1 MTHHL
6 DRRRAT
12 DPVLLVVSIVAVS
25 TSAPLVREAAAPALT
40 IAFWRTALG
49 AGATA
54 PFARRHRTK
63 LTTKERRLT
72 TAAGIVLAAHFA
84 TWISSLSYTS
94 VASAVTLVSTQPV
107 WAAWFARRQIH
118 RRVWSGIAIA
128 MGGAVAVA
136 GVDLSISGRAL
147 FGDVLALVGGV
158 LAGLYV
164 TIGAEVRKSLPT
176 AAYTAR
182 CYAIAAIALFAA
194 AMIGRVDVVPRSG
207 ATWGWLLAITIGP
220 QLLGHS
226 LINAVLQRLDAVLVS
241 VSILFEIVGASLLAW
256 WWFGETPPGAVYPAA
271 ALLAAGVLL
280 VMSGGRRLAPSLD

>member
-1 MTHHL
+1 MPL

-12 DPVLLVVSIVAVS
+12 DALLLVTAIAAVS

-40 IAFWRTALG
+40 ISLWRTTLG
-49 AGATA
+49 AAATA
-54 PFARRHRTK
+54 PFARRERAK
-63 LTTKERRLT
+63 LSTRERRLIL
-72 TAAGIVLAAHFA
+72 AAGVVLAGHFA

-107 WAAWFARRQIH
+107 WAAFFSRQPVH
-118 RRVWSGIAIA
+118 RRVWTGIAVAMIGTIA
-128 MGGAVAVA
+128 IA
-136 GVDLSISGRAL
+136 GVDLSISSRAM
-147 FGDVLALVGGV
+147 FGDVLALVGGA

-164 TIGAEVRKSLPT
+164 TIGAEVRQSVST
-176 AAYTAR
+176 ATYTAG
-182 CYAIAAIALFAA
+182 CYGVAAVALLGAA
-194 AMIGRVDVVPRSG
+194 LVGRVDVIPQSA

-256 WWFGETPPGAVYPAA
+256 WWFGESPRGAIYPAA
-271 ALLAAGVLL
+271 ALLLVGVLL
-280 VMSGGRRLAPSLD
+280 VISGSRRLTPPLD

>member
-1 MTHHL
+1 MPL

-12 DPVLLVVSIVAVS
+12 DALLLVVSIAAVS
-25 TSAPLVREAAAPALT
+25 TSAPLVREAAAPSLT

-49 AGATA
+49 ATATA
-54 PFARRHRTK
+54 PFARRQRTK
-63 LTTKERRLT
+63 LTKKERRLT
-72 TAAGIVLAAHFA
+72 AVAGIVLAAHFA

-107 WAAWFARRQIH
+107 WAAWFSRRQIH
-118 RRVWSGIAIA
+118 RRVWLGIAVA
-128 MGGAVAVA
+128 MAGAVAVA

-147 FGDVLALVGGV
+147 FGDMLALAGGA

-164 TIGAEVRKSLPT
+164 TLGAEVRKSLPT

-182 CYAIAAIALFAA
+182 CYAFAAIALLAA

-207 ATWGWLLAITIGP
+207 ATWGWLVAITIGP

-256 WWFGETPPGAVYPAA
+256 WWFGEAPPGAIYPAA
-271 ALLAAGVLL
+271 ALLAAGVVL
-280 VMSGGRRLAPSLD
+280 VMSGGRRLAPALD

>member
-1 MTHHL
+1 VPL

-12 DPVLLVVSIVAVS
+12 DALLLVVSIVAVS
-25 TSAPLVREAAAPALT
+25 TSAPLVRKAAAPALL

-49 AGATA
+49 AAATA
-54 PFARRHRTK
+54 PFAWRQRTQ
-63 LTTKERRLT
+63 LTAKERLLT
-72 TAAGIVLAAHFA
+72 AAAGIVLAAHFA

-107 WAAWFARRQIH
+107 WAALFSPRRIQ
-118 RRVWSGIAIA
+118 RRVWLGIAVA
-128 MGGAVAVA
+128 MAGAVAVA

-147 FGDVLALVGGV
+147 FGDVLALAGGV

-164 TIGAEVRKSLPT
+164 TLGAEVRQSLPT

-182 CYAIAAIALFAA
+182 CYAGAAIALLAA
-194 AMIGRVDVVPRSG
+194 ALIAGVDVVPSSR
-207 ATWGWLLAITIGP
+207 ATWGWLVAITIGP
-220 QLLGHS
+220 QLLGHT

-256 WWFGETPPGAVYPAA
+256 WWFGETPPVAIYPAA
-271 ALLAAGVLL
+271 VLLAVGVVL
-280 VMSGGRRLAPSLD
+280 VMSGGRRLAPSVD